1 MCKVLEEMYEEG
13 RKEGFEIGYKE
24 GLELA
29 RKERYEQ
36 EIAEVLSRIM
46 RHNSWTLEQAMHI
59 AGFPMDQKDHY
70 AKLIA
75 AFPVAYL

>member
-13 RKEGFEIGYKE
+13 YKE
-24 GLELA
+24 GLKEGRELGPA
-29 RKERYEQ
+29 A
-36 EIAEVLSRIM
+36 ILSRIM